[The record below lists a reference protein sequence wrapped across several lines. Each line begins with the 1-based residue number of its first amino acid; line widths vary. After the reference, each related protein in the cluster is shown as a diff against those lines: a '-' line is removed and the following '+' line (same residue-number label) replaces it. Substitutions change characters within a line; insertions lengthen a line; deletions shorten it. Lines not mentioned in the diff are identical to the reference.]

1 MVNNFTVTKLMLNNN
16 KVPWR
21 NNFFVFDSR
30 ASEEWI
36 EYDLLNIKQGAYDLV
51 LPLPKQLC

>member
-1 MVNNFTVTKLMLNNN
+1 MSSPGDAKCRIFTDYILEDLAK
-16 KVPWR
+16 R
-21 NNFFVFDSR
+21 
-30 ASEEWI
+30 